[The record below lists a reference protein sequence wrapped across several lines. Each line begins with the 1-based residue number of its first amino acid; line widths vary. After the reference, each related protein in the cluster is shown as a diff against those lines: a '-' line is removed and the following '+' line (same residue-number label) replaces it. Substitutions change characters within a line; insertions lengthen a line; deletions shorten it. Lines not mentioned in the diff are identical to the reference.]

1 MIKSFRHKGLQRL
14 FDDNDPRGVNS
25 EHVTKLRNILAT
37 LHAAPTIDHMNL
49 PSFRVHPLKGTFK
62 GFWAVTV
69 RANWRIVFRFEDGAK
84 DVDYLDYH

>member
-49 PSFRVHPLKGTFK
+49 PSFGCIP
-62 GFWAVTV
+62 
-69 RANWRIVFRFEDGAK
+69 
-84 DVDYLDYH
+84 